1 MIVCYNEYITHNI
14 KNMKKK
20 NPVTQLGKKI
30 NKENIDRVIH
40 EMGKVGGEM
49 KNLVHYAKE
58 KFDKADDKTKKKILT
73 GLAGATAVLAAII
86 GMKKL
91 RKKK

>member
-1 MIVCYNEYITHNI
+1 M

-20 NPVTQLGKKI
+20 NPITRLGKKI

-58 KFDKADDKTKKKILT
+58 KFDKADEKTKKKILT